1 MAGVFL
7 LALGMGGCVIRE
19 QQSASKTA
27 ETEALFDK
35 LFRLP
40 KKGFIE
46 TACSTMYSGSVSLLS
61 PTASMVSGLA
71 QFRQRKGQP

>member
-27 ETEALFDK
+27 ETEALLDK
-35 LFRLP
+35 LIRLP
-40 KKGFIE
+40 KKGF
-46 TACSTMYSGSVSLLS
+46 MFGHQDD
-61 PTASMVSGLA
+61 PVSGGMETRTVVMSKVCVA
-71 QFRQRKGQP
+71 IIRQ

>member
-27 ETEALFDK
+27 ETEALLDK
-35 LFRLP
+35 LIRLP
-40 KKGFIE
+40 EKGF
-46 TACSTMYSGSVSLLS
+46 MFGHQDDPV
-61 PTASMVSGLA
+61 
-71 QFRQRKGQP
+71 